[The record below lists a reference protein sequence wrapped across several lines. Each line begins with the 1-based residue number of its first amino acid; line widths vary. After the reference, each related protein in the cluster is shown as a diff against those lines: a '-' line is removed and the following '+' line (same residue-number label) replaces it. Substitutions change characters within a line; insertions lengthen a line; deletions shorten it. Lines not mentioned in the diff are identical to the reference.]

1 MFLPGSGPIE
11 LPELDAEI
19 ADLWEVHVY
28 TAAQACGVVDF
39 SDGWKEMD
47 IVPIKFDWEK
57 LRNKIAEAMRLTA
70 YARFYH
76 WYRRNGKKRQGS
88 GSEVNMGPI
97 YLKPEE
103 IARAKGRKVSA

>member
-1 MFLPGSGPIE
+1 
-11 LPELDAEI
+11 
-19 ADLWEVHVY
+19 
-28 TAAQACGVVDF
+28 
-39 SDGWKEMD
+39 MD

-70 YARFYH
+70 YARFYR

-103 IARAKGRKVSA
+103 IARAKRRKVSA